1 MRTGALGGTNSSEAS
16 LCKHADLP
24 TCILILVR
32 SLPTCLILV
41 RSLPTC
47 LILVRS
53 ITSHS
58 PQCLSLL
65 SYLGFNRDLDD
76 LKSELE
82 GLPDYLTEFAC
93 KLVEAR
99 ALNTDLNVAGKRR
112 PILGM
117 NLRLAIMQ
125 EDAIPPNVNVAV
137 FYVPQIGYLL
147 ATPKGPQTPDL
158 SNLSGYTAH
167 DLTEIQGIDWMFDT
181 KVERTIKVH

>member
-1 MRTGALGGTNSSEAS
+1 MRAGALSGTNSSEAS

-41 RSLPTC
+41 RS
-47 LILVRS
+47 

-58 PQCLSLL
+58 LQCLSLL

-99 ALNTDLNVAGKRR
+99 ALNM
-112 PILGM
+112 I
-117 NLRLAIMQ
+117 
-125 EDAIPPNVNVAV
+125 
-137 FYVPQIGYLL
+137 
-147 ATPKGPQTPDL
+147 
-158 SNLSGYTAH
+158 
-167 DLTEIQGIDWMFDT
+167 
-181 KVERTIKVH
+181 

>member
-1 MRTGALGGTNSSEAS
+1 MLEVLRANS
-16 LCKHADLP
+16 L
-24 TCILILVR
+24 
-32 SLPTCLILV
+32 
-41 RSLPTC
+41 
-47 LILVRS
+47 
-53 ITSHS
+53 
-58 PQCLSLL
+58 QCLSLL

-99 ALNTDLNVAGKRR
+99 ALNTHRNVAGECRS
-112 PILGM
+112 ILGM
-117 NLRLAIMQ
+117 NIGLAIMQ

-181 KVERTIKVH
+181 KVERTLLVH